1 MLHLESLASGLTPHR
16 RSSTITTMSLTTKSG
31 QAVGPLFYGTAW
43 KKAAT
48 TSLVSLALKHGFRA
62 IDTACQPKHY
72 SENLVGEG
80 IASVPSVSRE
90 DLFLQTK
97 FTLPSGQDP
106 NNIPYE
112 VTAPLED
119 QVRQSF
125 AKSLKNLQTHYLD
138 AVLLHSP
145 ARTIEHT
152 MTILNVLDEFKRKG
166 QVRYLGIS
174 NIYSL
179 AMLKDLCT
187 RMPSTVRIVQ
197 NRFYPATGYDTGIR
211 GYCKENGIVYQSFWT
226 LSGNPHILRSK
237 VLMNVAKRIGA
248 TVEGT
253 FYRFCVQE
261 GIKVLDGTTSEEH
274 MKEDLDVVRDDKYA
288 LNGEE
293 MEVIRGL
300 LQ

>member
-1 MLHLESLASGLTPHR
+1 MTLT
-16 RSSTITTMSLTTKSG
+16 SKSG
-31 QAVGPLFYGTAW
+31 QTVGPLFYGTAW

-48 TSLVSLALKHGFRA
+48 ASLVSLAVKHGFRA

-80 IASVPSVSRE
+80 IAAVPSVSRE

-106 NNIPYE
+106 NNIPYDMN
-112 VTAPLED
+112 APLED

-125 AKSLKNLQTHYLD
+125 AKSLKNLQTSYLD
-138 AVLLHSP
+138 AVLLHAP
-145 ARTIEHT
+145 ARTVEQTI
-152 MTILNVLDEFKRKG
+152 TILNVLDEFKRKG
-166 QVRYLGIS
+166 EVRYLGIS

-179 AMLKDLCT
+179 AMLKDICT
-187 RMPSTVRIVQ
+187 RMPSTVQIVQ
-197 NRFYPATGYDTGIR
+197 NRFYPATGYDTGLR

-226 LSGNPHILRSK
+226 LSGNPHILRSR
-237 VLMNVAKRIGA
+237 VLMNVANRIGA

-261 GIKVLDGTTSEEH
+261 GITVLDGTTSEEH
-274 MKEDLDVVRDDKYA
+274 MQEDLEVVREDKFA
-288 LNGEE
+288 LKEEE
-293 MEVIRGL
+293 MENIRGL
-300 LQ
+300 LH